1 MLQGYE
7 ERRYPSVSYVCTE
20 SEYEMDRYH
29 GPRPDYHSSKLFK
42 LLFKYISGNNRRRQK
57 IEMTSPVISKMVVVG
72 NRMKKEMCFYIPKKF
87 QMDPPQPR
95 FVRI

>member
-20 SEYEMDRYH
+20 AEYEMGRH
-29 GPRPDYHSSKLFK
+29 RGPGTDYHSSKLFK

-87 QMDPPQPR
+87 QMNPPRPR